1 MENGRTAM
9 WGEVGVSEAMKQKRP
24 LDTGNS
30 KVLGRQ
36 NEWKTKGFVH
46 TEAVKNSLWL
56 QYIEQNW

>member
-46 TEAVKNSLWL
+46 T
-56 QYIEQNW
+56 